1 MKNIK
6 KLIFVLVLS
15 VVGIVLIGCS
25 ETIERNAFETRN
37 DVIAFQAISG
47 VELLSN
53 FKEVET
59 QPGPVNKSENGLVLE
74 DEIEVVNHYLG
85 IVEKYLGTSNG
96 LTVLEETS
104 DLEAYTKLMVIKA
117 VEMTG
122 AEIEYRLYFNETIYV
137 EEEEND
143 LEDEFNN
150 LNANLETEDE
160 IEYLIEGIL
169 IVNEIEYAVEGF
181 REVEEGEETLML
193 MAKID
198 EDNFVRIHYEIEEN
212 ERVFNY
218 VVKKDGV
225 ITRTKIKVDEEN
237 GELKVKLTFV
247 EGTTKGQY
255 NFEISVDEDGLKIV
269 KVKYAIKV
277 EDEKI
282 EKGSIKIYVRMDEE
296 TGEPIYT
303 YKIYGEGNNLVSE
316 HKVKRGG
323 QHGKTPE
330 DFKENGNNG
339 GKNDKNEG
347 KNGKGGKKA

>member
-59 QPGPVNKSENGLVLE
+59 QNGPVNKSENGLVIE
-74 DEIEVVNHYLG
+74 DQIEVVNHYLG

-96 LTVLEETS
+96 LTVSEETS

-122 AEIEYRLYFNETIYV
+122 AEIEYRLYFNETVNV
-137 EEEEND
+137 EEENE
-143 LEDEFNN
+143 LKDEFNN
-150 LNANLETEDE
+150 LNANLEIEE
-160 IEYLIEGIL
+160 ENEYLIEGIL
-169 IVNEIEYAVEGF
+169 IVNQIEYAVEGF
-181 REVEEGEETLML
+181 REVEEGKESLML

-198 EDNFVRIHYEIEEN
+198 EDNFVRIHYEIEED

-218 VVKKDGV
+218 VIKKDGV
-225 ITRTKIKVDEEN
+225 ISRTKIKVDEEN
-237 GELKVKLTFV
+237 GKLKVKLTFV

-255 NFEISVDEDGLKIV
+255 NFEISVDEDEVQIV

-316 HKVKRGG
+316 HRVKRGG
-323 QHGKTPE
+323 HHGNTPE
-330 DFKENGNNG
+330 DFKGNKNNG

-347 KNGKGGKKA
+347 KTGKGGKKA